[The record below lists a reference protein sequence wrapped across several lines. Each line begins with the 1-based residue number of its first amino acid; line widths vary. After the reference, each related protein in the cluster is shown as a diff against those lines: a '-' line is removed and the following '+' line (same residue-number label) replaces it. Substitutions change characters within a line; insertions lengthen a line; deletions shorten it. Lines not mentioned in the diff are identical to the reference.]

1 MERMIV
7 LKATMDIDTVAKII
21 NTLSSSLL
29 LKRSQSSLGEAC

>member
-29 LKRSQSSLGEAC
+29 